1 MNTGSLNERITRA
14 LAFMLRHQPEEF
26 DLELD
31 RFGWG
36 DLEDVVYALQ
46 ERTGSTV
53 EEEDVA
59 EAIESSDR
67 PRYEMK
73 DGKIRAL
80 YGHSIQIDPGEATE
94 PPDELFIGVGSR
106 DASRAEDSGLR
117 SGRRA
122 FLHLARTEEEARE
135 SGRRIARDYAV
146 VTVFAGEAFDEGT
159 EFYDRGALFLAD
171 EIPGEFLE
179 VGEIQHDGIERD
191 ENRRSRGRRN
201 ADGPRGSR
209 RGGGRGRGR
218 GRGGRDDERP
228 SGSDRDQDRGEP
240 RRDREEP
247 RREEPRRE
255 SRAEEPRAEEP
266 RAEKPRAEKPRA
278 EEPRAEK
285 PRAEEPRAE
294 EPRAEKPAR
303 SQPEPKKAE
312 PRPESR
318 KPARQEESG
327 SAPSGFGAGL

>member
-1 MNTGSLNERITRA
+1 MNSGSLNERITRA

-67 PRYEMK
+67 PRYEIK

-80 YGHSIQIDPGEATE
+80 YGHSIQIDPGEPTE

-159 EFYDRGALFLAD
+159 DFYDRGALFLAD

-191 ENRRSRGRRN
+191 DNRRSRGRRN
-201 ADGPRGSR
+201 ADGPRGPR
-209 RGGGRGRGR
+209 RGRGRGR
-218 GRGGRDDERP
+218 GRGDRDDDRP
-228 SGSDRDQDRGEP
+228 SGRDRGRDREEPRREEP

-255 SRAEEPRAEEP
+255 E
-266 RAEKPRAEKPRA
+266 
-278 EEPRAEK
+278 
-285 PRAEEPRAE
+285 
-294 EPRAEKPAR
+294 PAR
-303 SQPEPKKAE
+303 KEPAGETASSFGVGLAGGAAAAASEEQASPRPEPKKAE
-312 PRPESR
+312 PKPEPKAEPR
-318 KPARQEESG
+318 KQDREEESG

>member
-1 MNTGSLNERITRA
+1 MNSGSLNERITRA

-67 PRYEMK
+67 PRYEIK

-80 YGHSIQIDPGEATE
+80 YGHSIQIDPGEPTE

-159 EFYDRGALFLAD
+159 DFYDRGALFLAD

-191 ENRRSRGRRN
+191 DNRRSRGRRN
-201 ADGPRGSR
+201 ADGPRGPR
-209 RGGGRGRGR
+209 RGRGRGR
-218 GRGGRDDERP
+218 GRGDRDDDRP
-228 SGSDRDQDRGEP
+228 SGRDRGRDREEPRREEP

-255 SRAEEPRAEEP
+255 DPPRKEPAGETAGSFGVGLAGGAAAAASEEQASPR
-266 RAEKPRAEKPRA
+266 
-278 EEPRAEK
+278 
-285 PRAEEPRAE
+285 
-294 EPRAEKPAR
+294 
-303 SQPEPKKAE
+303 PEPKKAE
-312 PRPESR
+312 PKPEPKAEPR
-318 KPARQEESG
+318 KQDREEESD

>member
-1 MNTGSLNERITRA
+1 MNSGSLNERITRA

-67 PRYEMK
+67 PRYEIK

-80 YGHSIQIDPGEATE
+80 YGHSIQIDPGEPTE

-159 EFYDRGALFLAD
+159 DFYDRGALFLAD

-191 ENRRSRGRRN
+191 DNRRSRGRRN
-201 ADGPRGSR
+201 ADGPRGPR
-209 RGGGRGRGR
+209 RGRGRGR
-218 GRGGRDDERP
+218 GRGDRDDDRP
-228 SGSDRDQDRGEP
+228 SGRDRGRDREEPRREEP

-255 SRAEEPRAEEP
+255 E
-266 RAEKPRAEKPRA
+266 
-278 EEPRAEK
+278 
-285 PRAEEPRAE
+285 
-294 EPRAEKPAR
+294 PAR
-303 SQPEPKKAE
+303 KEPAGDTASSFGVGLAGGAAAAASEEQASPRPEPKKAE
-312 PRPESR
+312 PKPEPKAEPR
-318 KPARQEESG
+318 KQDREEESG

>member
-67 PRYEMK
+67 PRYEIK

-179 VGEIQHDGIERD
+179 VGDIQHDGIERD

-209 RGGGRGRGR
+209 RGRGR
-218 GRGGRDDERP
+218 GRGGRDDGR
-228 SGSDRDQDRGEP
+228 SSHSDREQERGEP
-240 RRDREEP
+240 RRDREESRAEEPRREEP

-255 SRAEEPRAEEP
+255 PRVDAPRETDAAPAESSSFGVGLAGAAAKRAAEEERSKSEP
-266 RAEKPRAEKPRA
+266 R
-278 EEPRAEK
+278 
-285 PRAEEPRAE
+285 
-294 EPRAEKPAR
+294 
-303 SQPEPKKAE
+303 KAE
-312 PRPESR
+312 PKPKR
-318 KPARQEESG
+318 KPEARKSEREEESG

>member
-1 MNTGSLNERITRA
+1 MNSGSLNERITRA

-31 RFGWG
+31 PFGWG

-67 PRYEMK
+67 PRYEIK

-80 YGHSIQIDPGEATE
+80 YGHSIQIDPGEPTE

-106 DASRAEDSGLR
+106 DASRAEDQGLR

-191 ENRRSRGRRN
+191 DNRRSRGRRN
-201 ADGPRGSR
+201 ADGPRGPR
-209 RGGGRGRGR
+209 RGRGRGR

-228 SGSDRDQDRGEP
+228 SSSDRVTGTA
-240 RRDREEP
+240 
-247 RREEPRRE
+247 
-255 SRAEEPRAEEP
+255 S
-266 RAEKPRAEKPRA
+266 
-278 EEPRAEK
+278 
-285 PRAEEPRAE
+285 
-294 EPRAEKPAR
+294 
-303 SQPEPKKAE
+303 E
-312 PRPESR
+312 PRPRGAAARSPAARSPAARSR
-318 KPARQEESG
+318 APRGAPPRGSPARRV
-327 SAPSGFGAGL
+327 GLLWSRPRWRRGGDR

>member
-1 MNTGSLNERITRA
+1 MHSGSLNEKITRA

-46 ERTGSTV
+46 ERTGSSV
-53 EEEDVA
+53 EEEDVV
-59 EAIESSDR
+59 EAIDASDR
-67 PRYEMK
+67 PRYEIK

-80 YGHSIQIDPGEATE
+80 YGHSIQIDPGEPTE

-106 DASRAEDSGLR
+106 DASRAEDRGLR

-146 VTVFAGEAFDEGT
+146 VVVFAGEAFDEGID
-159 EFYDRGALFLAD
+159 FYDRGSLFLAD

-191 ENRRSRGRRN
+191 DRRSRGRRN

-209 RGGGRGRGR
+209 RGRGR
-218 GRGGRDDERP
+218 GRGGRD
-228 SGSDRDQDRGEP
+228 GG
-240 RRDREEP
+240 RRDREEEDRDERP
-247 RREEPRRE
+247 RREEAREEAREERAPRQE
-255 SRAEEPRAEEP
+255 SRPEPPVEAHEEQPVSAEPSFGLGLDGSAPAASEPEP
-266 RAEKPRAEKPRA
+266 TAAP
-278 EEPRAEK
+278 
-285 PRAEEPRAE
+285 
-294 EPRAEKPAR
+294 
-303 SQPEPKKAE
+303 QPEPAPE
-312 PRPESR
+312 PVHEPAPE
-318 KPARQEESG
+318 PEEEPEEESG
-327 SAPSGFGAGL
+327 PAAAGFGAGL

>member
-1 MNTGSLNERITRA
+1 MNSGSLNERITRA

-67 PRYEMK
+67 PRYEIK

-80 YGHSIQIDPGEATE
+80 YGHSIQIDPGEPTE

-159 EFYDRGALFLAD
+159 DFYDRGALFLAD

-191 ENRRSRGRRN
+191 DNRRSRGRRN
-201 ADGPRGSR
+201 ADGPRGPR
-209 RGGGRGRGR
+209 RGRGRGR
-218 GRGGRDDERP
+218 GRGDRDDDRP
-228 SGSDRDQDRGEP
+228 SGRGRDREEPRREEP

-255 SRAEEPRAEEP
+255 EAPRKEPAGDTASSFGVGLAGGAAAAASEEQASPR
-266 RAEKPRAEKPRA
+266 
-278 EEPRAEK
+278 
-285 PRAEEPRAE
+285 
-294 EPRAEKPAR
+294 
-303 SQPEPKKAE
+303 PEPKKAE
-312 PRPESR
+312 PKPKAEPR
-318 KPARQEESG
+318 KQDREEESG

>member
-1 MNTGSLNERITRA
+1 
-14 LAFMLRHQPEEF
+14 MLRHQPEEF

-67 PRYEMK
+67 PRYEIK

-80 YGHSIQIDPGEATE
+80 YGHSIQIDPGEPTE

-159 EFYDRGALFLAD
+159 DFYDRGALFLAD

-191 ENRRSRGRRN
+191 DNRRSRGRRN
-201 ADGPRGSR
+201 ADGPRGPR
-209 RGGGRGRGR
+209 RGRGRGR
-218 GRGGRDDERP
+218 GRGDRDDDRP
-228 SGSDRDQDRGEP
+228 SGRDRGRDREEPRREEP

-255 SRAEEPRAEEP
+255 E
-266 RAEKPRAEKPRA
+266 
-278 EEPRAEK
+278 
-285 PRAEEPRAE
+285 
-294 EPRAEKPAR
+294 PAR
-303 SQPEPKKAE
+303 KEPAGDTASSFGVGLAGGAAAAASEEQASPRPEPKKAE
-312 PRPESR
+312 PKPEPKAEPR
-318 KPARQEESG
+318 KQDREEESG

>member
-1 MNTGSLNERITRA
+1 MNSGSLNERITRA

-67 PRYEMK
+67 PRYEIK

-80 YGHSIQIDPGEATE
+80 YGHSIQIDPGEPTE

-159 EFYDRGALFLAD
+159 DFYDRGALFLAD

-191 ENRRSRGRRN
+191 DNRRSRGRRN
-201 ADGPRGSR
+201 ADGPRGPR
-209 RGGGRGRGR
+209 RGRGRGR
-218 GRGGRDDERP
+218 GRGDRDDDRP
-228 SGSDRDQDRGEP
+228 SGRDRGRDREEPRREEP

-255 SRAEEPRAEEP
+255 DPPRKEPAGETASSFGVGLAGGAAAAASEEQASPR
-266 RAEKPRAEKPRA
+266 
-278 EEPRAEK
+278 
-285 PRAEEPRAE
+285 
-294 EPRAEKPAR
+294 
-303 SQPEPKKAE
+303 PEPKRAEPKPEPKAE
-312 PRPESR
+312 PRKQDRE
-318 KPARQEESG
+318 EESD

>member
-67 PRYEMK
+67 PRYEIK

-117 SGRRA
+117 SGRRDP
-122 FLHLARTEEEARE
+122 
-135 SGRRIARDYAV
+135 S
-146 VTVFAGEAFDEGT
+146 
-159 EFYDRGALFLAD
+159 
-171 EIPGEFLE
+171 P
-179 VGEIQHDGIERD
+179 
-191 ENRRSRGRRN
+191 RSN
-201 ADGPRGSR
+201 
-209 RGGGRGRGR
+209 RGGGEGVGAPYRPRLRRGDGLRRRGFRR
-218 GRGGRDDERP
+218 GHRV
-228 SGSDRDQDRGEP
+228 
-240 RRDREEP
+240 
-247 RREEPRRE
+247 
-255 SRAEEPRAEEP
+255 
-266 RAEKPRAEKPRA
+266 
-278 EEPRAEK
+278 
-285 PRAEEPRAE
+285 
-294 EPRAEKPAR
+294 
-303 SQPEPKKAE
+303 
-312 PRPESR
+312 
-318 KPARQEESG
+318 
-327 SAPSGFGAGL
+327 L

>member
-1 MNTGSLNERITRA
+1 MNSGSLNERITRA

-53 EEEDVA
+53 EEDDVA

-67 PRYEMK
+67 PRYEIK

-80 YGHSIQIDPGEATE
+80 YGHSIQIDPGEPTE

-106 DASRAEDSGLR
+106 DASRAEDQGLR

-159 EFYDRGALFLAD
+159 DFYDRGALFLAD

-201 ADGPRGSR
+201 ADGPRGPR
-209 RGGGRGRGR
+209 RGRGRGR
-218 GRGGRDDERP
+218 GRGGRDDDRP
-228 SGSDRDQDRGEP
+228 SGGDRGRDRDEP
-240 RRDREEP
+240 RREREEPRREREEP
-247 RREEPRRE
+247 RREEAPREEAPRRE
-255 SRAEEPRAEEP
+255 PAGETAGSFGGGLAGGAAPAASEEQASP
-266 RAEKPRAEKPRA
+266 K
-278 EEPRAEK
+278 
-285 PRAEEPRAE
+285 
-294 EPRAEKPAR
+294 
-303 SQPEPKKAE
+303 PEPKKAAPKAEPKAE
-312 PRPESR
+312 PRKQDRE
-318 KPARQEESG
+318 EESG

>member
-1 MNTGSLNERITRA
+1 MNSGSLNERITRA

-36 DLEDVVYALQ
+36 ELEEVVYALQ
-46 ERTGSTV
+46 ERTGTSV
-53 EEEDVA
+53 EEEDVE
-59 EAIESSDR
+59 EAIASSDR
-67 PRYEMK
+67 PRYEIK

-191 ENRRSRGRRN
+191 DNRRSRGRRN
-201 ADGPRGSR
+201 ADGPRGAR
-209 RGGGRGRGR
+209 RGRGR
-218 GRGGRDDERP
+218 RDE
-228 SGSDRDQDRGEP
+228 GEP
-240 RRDREEP
+240 RRDRGPRDEAP
-247 RREEPRRE
+247 RREAPRDEAPRQEAPRQEAPREAAPKQRERRRE
-255 SRAEEPRAEEP
+255 TESSPEGDPSFGLGLDKSGGREEKSPRKPKAQPKTEP
-266 RAEKPRAEKPRA
+266 
-278 EEPRAEK
+278 
-285 PRAEEPRAE
+285 
-294 EPRAEKPAR
+294 
-303 SQPEPKKAE
+303 KAE
-312 PRPESR
+312 PKPKQKPRSEPESDS
-318 KPARQEESG
+318 PA
-327 SAPSGFGAGL
+327 SGFGAGL

>member
-1 MNTGSLNERITRA
+1 MNSGSLNERITRA

-67 PRYEMK
+67 PRYEIK

-80 YGHSIQIDPGEATE
+80 YGHSIQIDPGEPTE

-159 EFYDRGALFLAD
+159 DFYDRGALFLAD

-191 ENRRSRGRRN
+191 DNRRSRGRRN
-201 ADGPRGSR
+201 ADGPRGPR
-209 RGGGRGRGR
+209 RGRGRGR
-218 GRGGRDDERP
+218 GRGDRDDDRP
-228 SGSDRDQDRGEP
+228 SGRDRGRDREEPRREEP

-255 SRAEEPRAEEP
+255 DPPRKEPAGETASSFGVGLVGGAAAAASEEQASPR
-266 RAEKPRAEKPRA
+266 
-278 EEPRAEK
+278 
-285 PRAEEPRAE
+285 
-294 EPRAEKPAR
+294 
-303 SQPEPKKAE
+303 PEPKKAE
-312 PRPESR
+312 PKPEPKAEPR
-318 KPARQEESG
+318 KQDREEESG

>member
-1 MNTGSLNERITRA
+1 MNSGSLNERITRA

-67 PRYEMK
+67 PRYEIK

-80 YGHSIQIDPGEATE
+80 YGHSIQIDPGEPTE

-106 DASRAEDSGLR
+106 DASRAEDRGLR

-159 EFYDRGALFLAD
+159 DFYDRGALFLAD

-191 ENRRSRGRRN
+191 DNRRSRGRRN
-201 ADGPRGSR
+201 ADGPRGPR
-209 RGGGRGRGR
+209 RGRGRGR
-218 GRGGRDDERP
+218 GRGGRDDDRP
-228 SGSDRDQDRGEP
+228 SGADRGRDRDEP
-240 RRDREEP
+240 RREREEP
-247 RREEPRRE
+247 RRDEPKREDTRREEPAPKAA
-255 SRAEEPRAEEP
+255 SSFGVGLAGAGAGAEAAA
-266 RAEKPRAEKPRA
+266 AEKQASPK
-278 EEPRAEK
+278 
-285 PRAEEPRAE
+285 
-294 EPRAEKPAR
+294 
-303 SQPEPKKAE
+303 PEPKKAE
-312 PRPESR
+312 PKAEPKAATSAPDRE
-318 KPARQEESG
+318 EESG

>member
-1 MNTGSLNERITRA
+1 MNSGSLNERITRA

-67 PRYEMK
+67 PRYEIK

-80 YGHSIQIDPGEATE
+80 YGHSIQIDPGEPTE

-159 EFYDRGALFLAD
+159 DFYDRGALFLAD

-191 ENRRSRGRRN
+191 DNRRSRGRRN
-201 ADGPRGSR
+201 ADGPRGPR
-209 RGGGRGRGR
+209 RGRGRGR
-218 GRGGRDDERP
+218 GRGDRDDDRP
-228 SGSDRDQDRGEP
+228 SGRDRGRDREEP
-240 RRDREEP
+240 RREEPRHDREEP

-255 SRAEEPRAEEP
+255 E
-266 RAEKPRAEKPRA
+266 
-278 EEPRAEK
+278 
-285 PRAEEPRAE
+285 
-294 EPRAEKPAR
+294 PAR
-303 SQPEPKKAE
+303 KEPAGETASSFGVGLVGGAAAAASEEQASPRPEPKKAE
-312 PRPESR
+312 PKPEPKAEPR
-318 KPARQEESG
+318 KQDREEESG

>member
-1 MNTGSLNERITRA
+1 
-14 LAFMLRHQPEEF
+14 MLRHQPEEF

-31 RFGWG
+31 PFGWG

-67 PRYEMK
+67 PRYEIK

-80 YGHSIQIDPGEATE
+80 YGHSIQIDPGEPTE

-106 DASRAEDSGLR
+106 DALRAEDQGLR

-146 VTVFAGEAFDEGT
+146 VTVFAGEAFDEGA

-191 ENRRSRGRRN
+191 DNRRSRGRRN
-201 ADGPRGSR
+201 ADGPRGPR
-209 RGGGRGRGR
+209 RGRGRGR

-228 SGSDRDQDRGEP
+228 SSSDRGRDREEP
-240 RRDREEP
+240 RREREEARREEP

-255 SRAEEPRAEEP
+255 EPRREEPRREEAP
-266 RAEKPRAEKPRA
+266 RDASGSFGVGLAGAAAATDEKAHSEPAPRKAQPK
-278 EEPRAEK
+278 
-285 PRAEEPRAE
+285 
-294 EPRAEKPAR
+294 
-303 SQPEPKKAE
+303 PEPKPEPKAE
-312 PRPESR
+312 VKPEPKPRTPDRE
-318 KPARQEESG
+318 EESG

>member
-1 MNTGSLNERITRA
+1 MNSGSLNERITRA

-67 PRYEMK
+67 PRYEIK

-80 YGHSIQIDPGEATE
+80 YGHSIQIDPGEPTE

-159 EFYDRGALFLAD
+159 DFYDRGALFLAD

-191 ENRRSRGRRN
+191 DNRRSRGRRN
-201 ADGPRGSR
+201 ADGPRGPR
-209 RGGGRGRGR
+209 RGRGRGR
-218 GRGGRDDERP
+218 GRGDRDDDRP
-228 SGSDRDQDRGEP
+228 SGRDRG
-240 RRDREEP
+240 RDREEP
-247 RREEPRRE
+247 RREEPRRDL
-255 SRAEEPRAEEP
+255 EEPRREEP
-266 RAEKPRAEKPRA
+266 RR
-278 EEPRAEK
+278 EEPARKEPAGETASSFGVGLVGGAAAAASEEQAS
-285 PRAEEPRAE
+285 PR
-294 EPRAEKPAR
+294 
-303 SQPEPKKAE
+303 PEPKKAE
-312 PRPESR
+312 PKPEPKAEPR
-318 KPARQEESG
+318 KQDREEESG